1 MANITKKYSIN
12 AKGILSIDDD
22 TIGIEDVDTG
32 EFIAFADLLV
42 DFDGRSIK
50 MSINYDEEYGTSEE

>member
-32 EFIAFADLLV
+32 EFIDFADLLA

-50 MSINYDEEYGTSEE
+50 MSINYDEEYGTTEE

>member
-32 EFIAFADLLV
+32 EFIAFADLLA